1 MSDKYLVIVESP
13 TKAKTIKKFLGKD
26 YIIKASNGHVRD
38 LPRNASEVPAKI
50 KKEKWASLG
59 VNIDKDFEATYVIP
73 KSKKDHVKDLKKLV
87 GEAKEIYLA
96 TDEDREGESISW
108 HLLEVLKPK
117 VPFQRLVFHEITKE
131 AIQASLDNPR
141 ELDEDLVR
149 AQETRR
155 IIDRLYGY
163 KLSELL
169 WRKIGPKLSAGRV
182 QSVAIRLLVERERER
197 IAFCKATY
205 WGVKTSFLKD
215 KDDFEAELTHV
226 GEKRIAT
233 GKDFHPNTGELLK
246 ADKVVALDE
255 KAARAIKDKVVNGTP
270 TVTSVEEKPYTSKP
284 APPFVTSTLQ
294 QEGNRKLRFSARHTM
309 SVAQQLYENGFI
321 TYMRTDST
329 TLSNEALEAARGFI
343 KRDYGKEYLPDE
355 PRIYTTKVKN
365 AQEAHEAIRPA
376 GVQFTPPEEVKSK
389 LGSEAFKLYDLIWKR
404 TVASQM
410 MNATGT
416 HISVH
421 VEVEDARFRAAG
433 KTITF
438 PGYLRAYVEGSDDP
452 DADLAD
458 QEKFLPKM
466 KEKDALKTKEAN
478 ETEHTT
484 QPPARYTEG
493 SMIKE
498 LEKRG
503 IGRPSTWAAVVELVL
518 NRSYAF
524 KKGSALV
531 PSFTAMSVVSLL
543 ENHFSNIVDYDFTAK
558 LEDDLDAISRGEA
571 ENIKYL
577 KNFYFGNGHPGL
589 ETLITKGLE
598 DIDPRVVCGIPL
610 GTTDGGVDVEVRIG
624 RYGPFITNGEQRS
637 SVPDGTAPDELTLD
651 AAVQALELASRP
663 PESLGEHPESGKPIY
678 LKVGPYG
685 PYVQHGDQEEGSKK
699 KPKMASLLSNMT
711 PEDVT
716 LEQSVKLLALP
727 IDLGEHPEMKEPVMA
742 ANGRFGPYIKCGT
755 ETRSINM
762 EEMSPITIT
771 LEQAMHL
778 LAQPKKSRKR
788 AAPKAL
794 KELGEHPDSELPVT
808 VRTGRYGPYVSDGK
822 VNATIP
828 KGEDPL
834 ELTMERACELL
845 LARRDKLG
853 KTTPKPKKKKAAA
866 KKDTKK
872 KATTKKAAAKDSEK
886 KETKKKATTKKV
898 ATKKKAA
905 PKKKAEKKDADKE

>member
-1 MSDKYLVIVESP
+1 
-13 TKAKTIKKFLGKD
+13 
-26 YIIKASNGHVRD
+26 
-38 LPRNASEVPAKI
+38 
-50 KKEKWASLG
+50 
-59 VNIDKDFEATYVIP
+59 
-73 KSKKDHVKDLKKLV
+73 
-87 GEAKEIYLA
+87 
-96 TDEDREGESISW
+96 
-108 HLLEVLKPK
+108 
-117 VPFQRLVFHEITKE
+117 
-131 AIQASLDNPR
+131 
-141 ELDEDLVR
+141 
-149 AQETRR
+149 
-155 IIDRLYGY
+155 
-163 KLSELL
+163 
-169 WRKIGPKLSAGRV
+169 
-182 QSVAIRLLVERERER
+182 
-197 IAFCKATY
+197 
-205 WGVKTSFLKD
+205 
-215 KDDFEAELTHV
+215 
-226 GEKRIAT
+226 
-233 GKDFHPNTGELLK
+233 
-246 ADKVVALDE
+246 
-255 KAARAIKDKVVNGTP
+255 
-270 TVTSVEEKPYTSKP
+270 
-284 APPFVTSTLQ
+284 
-294 QEGNRKLRFSARHTM
+294 
-309 SVAQQLYENGFI
+309 
-321 TYMRTDST
+321 MRTDST

-651 AAVQALELASRP
+651 AAVQAC
-663 PESLGEHPESGKPIY
+663 
-678 LKVGPYG
+678 
-685 PYVQHGDQEEGSKK
+685 
-699 KPKMASLLSNMT
+699 LLYTS
-711 PEDVT
+711 PSPRD
-716 LEQSVKLLALP
+716 
-727 IDLGEHPEMKEPVMA
+727 
-742 ANGRFGPYIKCGT
+742 R
-755 ETRSINM
+755 TRSRM
-762 EEMSPITIT
+762 PSS
-771 LEQAMHL
+771 A
-778 LAQPKKSRKR
+778 
-788 AAPKAL
+788 
-794 KELGEHPDSELPVT
+794 
-808 VRTGRYGPYVSDGK
+808 
-822 VNATIP
+822 
-828 KGEDPL
+828 
-834 ELTMERACELL
+834 
-845 LARRDKLG
+845 
-853 KTTPKPKKKKAAA
+853 
-866 KKDTKK
+866 
-872 KATTKKAAAKDSEK
+872 
-886 KETKKKATTKKV
+886 
-898 ATKKKAA
+898 
-905 PKKKAEKKDADKE
+905 